1 MNTLNRRALLEGT
14 ISSIREHIRQLERQ
28 VKEAD
33 EQLQEKRAVLNVW
46 LKELDGIDEVRK
58 NRVSPERLPRGEAR
72 RIVSRLYDETEIAR
86 TQGLTVVEIA
96 NETKLKWSTAR
107 NVVNNK
113 KNGFVETDGRWR
125 RTIDAQPKLK
135 SVSKPLNGTPTPQM
149 NMRHGAPVP
158 EALRR

>member
-58 NRVSPERLPRGEAR
+58 NRVSERLPRGEAR
-72 RIVSRLYDETEIAR
+72 RIVSRLYEENEKAR
-86 TQGLTVVEIA
+86 MQGLTVVEIA
-96 NETKLKWSTAR
+96 NATKLNWTTTR
-107 NVVNNK
+107 NVVHNK
-113 KNGFVETDGRWR
+113 KNGFVETDGRWKR
-125 RTIDAQPKLK
+125 IIDAQPKLK
-135 SVSKPLNGTPTPQM
+135 PVSEPLNGAPTPQM
-149 NMRHGAPVP
+149 SMRHGAPVP
-158 EALRR
+158 EAPRR